1 MSPIVPITEVEQL
14 QGLADGTII
23 EEVEPIS

>member
-14 QGLADGTII
+14 QDLADGTII